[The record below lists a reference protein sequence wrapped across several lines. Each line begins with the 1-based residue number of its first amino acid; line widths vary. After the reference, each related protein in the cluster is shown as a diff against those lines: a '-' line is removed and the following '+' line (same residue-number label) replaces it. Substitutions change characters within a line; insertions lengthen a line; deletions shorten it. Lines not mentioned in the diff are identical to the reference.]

1 MTTHV
6 EVNRIDQLL
15 NDFFVSS
22 LICIFQVFRMSNWIS
37 TDESDSLF
45 VRHTMFIIFSIAAV
59 SALTLFV
66 VFQQIIEEITTESPM
81 IVNIMFIPTFIVGF
95 LYGLKITERVMKP
108 SDSRSPLK
116 RGIVKMFLFFF
127 VIGGLFSSINF
138 ALHGGSM
145 MPEDSIF
152 DVGIIEWVIELV
164 TYNGGVTFMI
174 VSSIVLMAAA
184 TRKIV
189 GLGSGYLGKIISFVG
204 TFVFFSMVSVSL
216 TQTDPTH
223 SQVFLYTFFYAGIIS
238 GAFYEMNK
246 LTTKQNMWDDYSNG
260 YL

>member
-1 MTTHV
+1 
-6 EVNRIDQLL
+6 
-15 NDFFVSS
+15 
-22 LICIFQVFRMSNWIS
+22 MSNWLDTEESNSIFSRHS
-37 TDESDSLF
+37 T
-45 VRHTMFIIFSIAAV
+45 FIIFSIAAI

-66 VFQQIIEEITTESPM
+66 VLQPM
-81 IVNIMFIPTFIVGF
+81 IESITNETPTVVYVMFIPTFMIGF
-95 LYGLKITERVMKP
+95 LYGLKITERVMNP
-108 SDSRSPLK
+108 SESRSPLK

-127 VIGGLFSSINF
+127 VIGGLFSSVNF

-145 MPEDSIF
+145 VPGGLTFDDGIVESIMQL
-152 DVGIIEWVIELV
+152 IK
-164 TYNGGVTFMI
+164 YNGGITFMI

-204 TFVFFSMVSVSL
+204 TFVFFSMISVSL

-238 GAFYEMNK
+238 GALYEMNK

-260 YL
+260 

>member
-1 MTTHV
+1 
-6 EVNRIDQLL
+6 
-15 NDFFVSS
+15 
-22 LICIFQVFRMSNWIS
+22 MSNWLAS
-37 TDESDSLF
+37 DESESTL
-45 VRHTMFIIFSIAAV
+45 TKYSTFIIFSIAAI

-66 VFQQIIEEITTESPM
+66 AFQPM
-81 IVNIMFIPTFIVGF
+81 IESITAEAPTIVYIMFVPTFIVGF

-108 SDSRSPLK
+108 SESRSPVK

-127 VIGGLFSSINF
+127 VIGGLFSSVNF

-145 MPEDSIF
+145 MPAGLMLD
-152 DVGIIEWVIELV
+152 DGIIEWAKQLIK
-164 TYNGGVTFMI
+164 YNGGVTFMI

-216 TQTDPTH
+216 TQADPTH

-238 GAFYEMNK
+238 GALYQMNK
-246 LTTKQNMWDDYSNG
+246 LTTNQNMWDDYSNG

>member
-1 MTTHV
+1 
-6 EVNRIDQLL
+6 
-15 NDFFVSS
+15 
-22 LICIFQVFRMSNWIS
+22 MSNWLAS
-37 TDESDSLF
+37 DESDSIL
-45 VRHTMFIIFSIAAV
+45 VRYSTFIIFSIAAI

-66 VFQQIIEEITTESPM
+66 VFQPVIESITTETPT
-81 IVNIMFIPTFIVGF
+81 IVYVMFVPTFSIGF

-108 SDSRSPLK
+108 SESRSPLR

-127 VIGGLFSSINF
+127 VIGGLFSSVNF

-145 MPEDSIF
+145 MPNGSMF
-152 DVGIIEWVIELV
+152 DVGIIEWVTELIK
-164 TYNGGVTFMI
+164 YNGGVTFMI

-216 TQTDPTH
+216 TQLDPTH

-238 GAFYEMNK
+238 GALYEMNK
-246 LTTKQNMWDDYSNG
+246 LTTEQNMWDDYSNG

>member
-1 MTTHV
+1 
-6 EVNRIDQLL
+6 
-15 NDFFVSS
+15 
-22 LICIFQVFRMSNWIS
+22 MSNWLA
-37 TDESDSLF
+37 TDDSNSIF
-45 VRHTMFIIFSIAAV
+45 VRHSNFVIFCIAAV

-66 VFQQIIEEITTESPM
+66 VFQPIIESVTTETPM
-81 IVNIMFIPTFIVGF
+81 IVHIMFIPTFIVGF

-108 SDSRSPLK
+108 SDSRTPIK

-138 ALHGGSM
+138 ALNGGSM
-145 MPEDSIF
+145 LPDGSIF
-152 DVGIIEWVIELV
+152 DAGIIESITQLI

-216 TQTDPTH
+216 TQTDPSH

>member
-1 MTTHV
+1 
-6 EVNRIDQLL
+6 
-15 NDFFVSS
+15 
-22 LICIFQVFRMSNWIS
+22 MSNWLD
-37 TDESDSLF
+37 TDESISIF
-45 VRHTMFIIFSIAAV
+45 ARHSTFIIFSIAAI

-66 VFQQIIEEITTESPM
+66 VFQPVIESVTTEAPL
-81 IVNIMFIPTFIVGF
+81 IVHIMFIPTFIVGF
-95 LYGLKITERVMKP
+95 LYGLKITERVMNP
-108 SDSRSPLK
+108 SGSRSPLK

-145 MPEDSIF
+145 MPDTSIF
-152 DVGIIEWVIELV
+152 DVGIIEGITQLV
-164 TYNGGVTFMI
+164 KYNGGITFMI

>member
-1 MTTHV
+1 
-6 EVNRIDQLL
+6 
-15 NDFFVSS
+15 
-22 LICIFQVFRMSNWIS
+22 MSNWLD
-37 TDESDSLF
+37 TDESNSIF
-45 VRHTMFIIFSIAAV
+45 ARHSTFIIFSIAAI

-66 VFQQIIEEITTESPM
+66 VFQPVIESVTTEAPL
-81 IVNIMFIPTFIVGF
+81 IVHIMFIPTFIVGF
-95 LYGLKITERVMKP
+95 LYGLKITERVMNP
-108 SDSRSPLK
+108 SGSRSPLK

-145 MPEDSIF
+145 MPDTSIF
-152 DVGIIEWVIELV
+152 DVGIIEGITQLV
-164 TYNGGVTFMI
+164 KYNGGITFMI

>member
-1 MTTHV
+1 
-6 EVNRIDQLL
+6 
-15 NDFFVSS
+15 
-22 LICIFQVFRMSNWIS
+22 MSNWLAS
-37 TDESDSLF
+37 DESDSLL
-45 VRHTMFIIFSIAAV
+45 VRYSTFIIFSIAAI

-66 VFQQIIEEITTESPM
+66 VFQPM
-81 IVNIMFIPTFIVGF
+81 IESITNETPMVVYVMFIPTFIVGF
-95 LYGLKITERVMKP
+95 LYGLKITERVMNP
-108 SDSRSPLK
+108 SESRSPLK

-127 VIGGLFSSINF
+127 VIGGLFSSVNF

-145 MPEDSIF
+145 VPGGLTFDDGIVESIMQL
-152 DVGIIEWVIELV
+152 IK
-164 TYNGGVTFMI
+164 YNGGITFMI

-204 TFVFFSMVSVSL
+204 TFVFFSMISVSL
-216 TQTDPTH
+216 TQADPTH

-238 GAFYEMNK
+238 GALYEMNK

>member
-1 MTTHV
+1 
-6 EVNRIDQLL
+6 
-15 NDFFVSS
+15 
-22 LICIFQVFRMSNWIS
+22 MSNWLA
-37 TDESDSLF
+37 TDDSNSIF
-45 VRHTMFIIFSIAAV
+45 VRHSNFVIFCIAAV

-66 VFQQIIEEITTESPM
+66 VFQPIIESVTTETPM
-81 IVNIMFIPTFIVGF
+81 IVHIMFIPTFIVGF

-108 SDSRSPLK
+108 SDSRSPIK

-138 ALHGGSM
+138 ALNGGSM
-145 MPEDSIF
+145 LPDGSIF
-152 DVGIIEWVIELV
+152 DTGIIESIAQLI

>member
-1 MTTHV
+1 METPV
-6 EVNRIDQLL
+6 
-15 NDFFVSS
+15 
-22 LICIFQVFRMSNWIS
+22 
-37 TDESDSLF
+37 
-45 VRHTMFIIFSIAAV
+45 
-59 SALTLFV
+59 
-66 VFQQIIEEITTESPM
+66 
-81 IVNIMFIPTFIVGF
+81 IVHIMFIPTFIVGF

-108 SDSRSPLK
+108 SDSRTPIK

-138 ALHGGSM
+138 ALNGGCM
-145 MPEDSIF
+145 LPDGSIF
-152 DVGIIEWVIELV
+152 DTGIIESIAQLI

>member
-1 MTTHV
+1 
-6 EVNRIDQLL
+6 
-15 NDFFVSS
+15 
-22 LICIFQVFRMSNWIS
+22 MSNWLDTEESNSIFSRHS
-37 TDESDSLF
+37 T
-45 VRHTMFIIFSIAAV
+45 FIIFCIAAI

-66 VFQQIIEEITTESPM
+66 VFRSIIESVTMETPM
-81 IVNIMFIPTFIVGF
+81 LVHIMFIPIFIVGF

-108 SDSRSPLK
+108 SDSRSPIK

-127 VIGGLFSSINF
+127 VIGGLFSSVNF

-145 MPEDSIF
+145 MLDSSIF
-152 DVGIIEWVIELV
+152 DISIIEGV
-164 TYNGGVTFMI
+164 TQLIKHNGGLTFMI
-174 VSSIVLMAAA
+174 VSSIVLMSAA

-204 TFVFFSMVSVSL
+204 TFLFFAMVSVSV
-216 TQTDPTH
+216 TQTDPSH

>member
-1 MTTHV
+1 
-6 EVNRIDQLL
+6 
-15 NDFFVSS
+15 
-22 LICIFQVFRMSNWIS
+22 MSNWLAS
-37 TDESDSLF
+37 NESDSIL
-45 VRHTMFIIFSIAAV
+45 VRYSTFIIFSIAAI

-66 VFQQIIEEITTESPM
+66 VFQPMIESVTTETPT
-81 IVNIMFIPTFIVGF
+81 IVYVMFVPTFIVGF

-108 SDSRSPLK
+108 SESRSPLK

-127 VIGGLFSSINF
+127 VIGGLFSSVNF

-145 MPEDSIF
+145 MPSGSIF
-152 DVGIIEWVIELV
+152 DVGVIEWTTELIK
-164 TYNGGVTFMI
+164 YNGGVTFMI

-189 GLGSGYLGKIISFVG
+189 GLGNGYLGKIISFVG
-204 TFVFFSMVSVSL
+204 TFVFFSMISVSL
-216 TQTDPTH
+216 TQLDPTH

-238 GAFYEMNK
+238 GALYEMNK

>member
-1 MTTHV
+1 
-6 EVNRIDQLL
+6 
-15 NDFFVSS
+15 
-22 LICIFQVFRMSNWIS
+22 MSNWLDTEESNSIFSRHS
-37 TDESDSLF
+37 T
-45 VRHTMFIIFSIAAV
+45 FIIFSIAAI

-66 VFQQIIEEITTESPM
+66 VFQPMVESITNETPM
-81 IVNIMFIPTFIVGF
+81 IVYVMFIPTFMIGF
-95 LYGLKITERVMKP
+95 LYGLKITERVMSP
-108 SDSRSPLK
+108 SESRSPLK

-127 VIGGLFSSINF
+127 VIGGLFSSVNF

-145 MPEDSIF
+145 VPGGLTFDDGIVESIMQL
-152 DVGIIEWVIELV
+152 IK
-164 TYNGGVTFMI
+164 YNGGITFMI

-204 TFVFFSMVSVSL
+204 TFVFFSMISVSL
-216 TQTDPTH
+216 TQADPTH

-238 GAFYEMNK
+238 GALYEMNK

>member
-1 MTTHV
+1 
-6 EVNRIDQLL
+6 
-15 NDFFVSS
+15 
-22 LICIFQVFRMSNWIS
+22 MSNWLD
-37 TDESDSLF
+37 TDESNSIF
-45 VRHTMFIIFSIAAV
+45 ARHSTFIIFSIAAI

-66 VFQQIIEEITTESPM
+66 VFQPVIESVTTEAPL
-81 IVNIMFIPTFIVGF
+81 IVHIMFIPTFIVGF
-95 LYGLKITERVMKP
+95 LYGLKITERVMNP
-108 SDSRSPLK
+108 SGSRSPLK
-116 RGIVKMFLFFF
+116 RGIVKIFLFFF

-145 MPEDSIF
+145 MPDTSIF
-152 DVGIIEWVIELV
+152 DVGIIESITQLIK
-164 TYNGGVTFMI
+164 YNGGITFMI

>member
-1 MTTHV
+1 
-6 EVNRIDQLL
+6 
-15 NDFFVSS
+15 
-22 LICIFQVFRMSNWIS
+22 MSNWLA
-37 TDESDSLF
+37 TDDSNSIF
-45 VRHTMFIIFSIAAV
+45 VRHSNFVIFCIAAV

-66 VFQQIIEEITTESPM
+66 VFQPIIESVTTETPM
-81 IVNIMFIPTFIVGF
+81 IVHIMFIPTFIVGF

-108 SDSRSPLK
+108 SESRSPIK
-116 RGIVKMFLFFF
+116 RGIIKMFLFFF

-138 ALHGGSM
+138 ALNGGSM
-145 MPEDSIF
+145 LPDGSIF
-152 DVGIIEWVIELV
+152 DVGIIESITQLI

-189 GLGSGYLGKIISFVG
+189 GLGAGYLGKIISFVG

-216 TQTDPTH
+216 TQTDPSH

>member
-1 MTTHV
+1 
-6 EVNRIDQLL
+6 
-15 NDFFVSS
+15 
-22 LICIFQVFRMSNWIS
+22 MSNWLAS
-37 TDESDSLF
+37 NESDSIL
-45 VRHTMFIIFSIAAV
+45 VRYSTFIIFSIAAI

-66 VFQQIIEEITTESPM
+66 AFQPM
-81 IVNIMFIPTFIVGF
+81 IESVTAETPTIVYMMFVPTLIVGF
-95 LYGLKITERVMKP
+95 LYGMKITERVMKP
-108 SDSRSPLK
+108 SESRSPIK

-127 VIGGLFSSINF
+127 VIGGLFSSVNF

-145 MPEDSIF
+145 MPSGSIF
-152 DVGIIEWVIELV
+152 DVGIIEWATELIK
-164 TYNGGVTFMI
+164 YNGGVTFMI

-216 TQTDPTH
+216 TQLDPTH

-238 GAFYEMNK
+238 GALYEMNK

>member
-1 MTTHV
+1 
-6 EVNRIDQLL
+6 
-15 NDFFVSS
+15 
-22 LICIFQVFRMSNWIS
+22 MSNWLA
-37 TDESDSLF
+37 TDESDSIF
-45 VRHTMFIIFSIAAV
+45 VRYSTFIIFSIAAIT
-59 SALTLFV
+59 ALTLFV
-66 VFQQIIEEITTESPM
+66 VFQPIIESVTTETPV
-81 IVNIMFIPTFIVGF
+81 IVHIMFIPTFIIGF

-108 SDSRSPLK
+108 SESRSPLK

-145 MPEDSIF
+145 MPDSSIF
-152 DVGIIEWVIELV
+152 DAGIVEGITQLI
-164 TYNGGVTFMI
+164 TYNGGITFMI

-204 TFVFFSMVSVSL
+204 TFVFFSMISVSL

>member
-1 MTTHV
+1 
-6 EVNRIDQLL
+6 
-15 NDFFVSS
+15 
-22 LICIFQVFRMSNWIS
+22 
-37 TDESDSLF
+37 
-45 VRHTMFIIFSIAAV
+45 
-59 SALTLFV
+59 
-66 VFQQIIEEITTESPM
+66 
-81 IVNIMFIPTFIVGF
+81 
-95 LYGLKITERVMKP
+95 VMKP

-116 RGIVKMFLFFF
+116 RGVVKMFLFFF

-145 MPEDSIF
+145 VPDSSIF
-152 DVGIIEWVIELV
+152 DVGIIDGIMQLIK
-164 TYNGGVTFMI
+164 YNGGVTFMI

-189 GLGSGYLGKIISFVG
+189 GLGTGYLGKIISFVG
-204 TFVFFSMVSVSL
+204 TFVFFSMVSVSI
-216 TQTDPTH
+216 TQSDPTH

-246 LTTKQNMWDDYSNG
+246 LTMKQNMWDDYSNG

>member
-1 MTTHV
+1 
-6 EVNRIDQLL
+6 
-15 NDFFVSS
+15 
-22 LICIFQVFRMSNWIS
+22 MSNWLA
-37 TDESDSLF
+37 TDDSNSIF
-45 VRHTMFIIFSIAAV
+45 VRHSNFVIFCIAAV

-66 VFQQIIEEITTESPM
+66 VFQPIIESVTTETPM
-81 IVNIMFIPTFIVGF
+81 IVHIMFIPTFIVGF

-108 SDSRSPLK
+108 SDSRTPIK

-138 ALHGGSM
+138 ALNGGSM
-145 MPEDSIF
+145 LPDGSIF
-152 DVGIIEWVIELV
+152 DTGIIESIAQLI

-189 GLGSGYLGKIISFVG
+189 GLGTGYLGKIISFVG

-216 TQTDPTH
+216 TQTDPSH

>member
-1 MTTHV
+1 
-6 EVNRIDQLL
+6 
-15 NDFFVSS
+15 
-22 LICIFQVFRMSNWIS
+22 MSNWLAS
-37 TDESDSLF
+37 DESESIF
-45 VRHTMFIIFSIAAV
+45 VRYSTFIIFSIAAI

-66 VFQQIIEEITTESPM
+66 VLQPM
-81 IVNIMFIPTFIVGF
+81 IESITNETPMLVYIMFIPTFIVGF
-95 LYGLKITERVMKP
+95 LYGLKITERVMNP
-108 SDSRSPLK
+108 SESRSPLK

-127 VIGGLFSSINF
+127 VIGGLFSSVNF

-145 MPEDSIF
+145 MPTSLMF
-152 DVGIIEWVIELV
+152 DDGIIESTKQLIK
-164 TYNGGVTFMI
+164 YNGGVTFMI

-216 TQTDPTH
+216 TQADPTH

-238 GAFYEMNK
+238 GALYQMNK

>member
-1 MTTHV
+1 
-6 EVNRIDQLL
+6 
-15 NDFFVSS
+15 
-22 LICIFQVFRMSNWIS
+22 MSNWLA
-37 TDESDSLF
+37 TDDSNSIF
-45 VRHTMFIIFSIAAV
+45 VRHSNFVIFCIAAV

-66 VFQQIIEEITTESPM
+66 VFQPIIESVTTETPM
-81 IVNIMFIPTFIVGF
+81 IVHIMFIPTFIVGF

-108 SDSRSPLK
+108 SDSRSPIK

-138 ALHGGSM
+138 ALNGGSM
-145 MPEDSIF
+145 LPDGSIF
-152 DVGIIEWVIELV
+152 DAGIIESITQLF

-216 TQTDPTH
+216 TQTDPSH

>member
-1 MTTHV
+1 
-6 EVNRIDQLL
+6 
-15 NDFFVSS
+15 
-22 LICIFQVFRMSNWIS
+22 MSNWLAS
-37 TDESDSLF
+37 NESDSIL
-45 VRHTMFIIFSIAAV
+45 VRYSTFIIFSIAAI

-66 VFQQIIEEITTESPM
+66 VFQPMIENITTETPT
-81 IVNIMFIPTFIVGF
+81 IVYIMFVPTFIVGF
-95 LYGLKITERVMKP
+95 LYGLKITERVMNP
-108 SDSRSPLK
+108 SESRSPLK

-127 VIGGLFSSINF
+127 VIGGLFSSVNF

-145 MPEDSIF
+145 MPDGSIF
-152 DVGIIEWVIELV
+152 DVGVIEWTTELIK
-164 TYNGGVTFMI
+164 YNGGVTFMI

-216 TQTDPTH
+216 TQLDPTH
-223 SQVFLYTFFYAGIIS
+223 SQVFLYTFFYAGIIT
-238 GAFYEMNK
+238 GALYEMNK

>member
-1 MTTHV
+1 
-6 EVNRIDQLL
+6 
-15 NDFFVSS
+15 
-22 LICIFQVFRMSNWIS
+22 MSNWLA
-37 TDESDSLF
+37 TDDPNSIF
-45 VRHTMFIIFSIAAV
+45 VRHSNFVIFCIAAV

-66 VFQQIIEEITTESPM
+66 VFQPIIESVTTETPM
-81 IVNIMFIPTFIVGF
+81 IVHIMFIPTFIVGF

-108 SDSRSPLK
+108 SESRSPIK
-116 RGIVKMFLFFF
+116 RGIIKMFLFFF

-138 ALHGGSM
+138 ALNGGSM
-145 MPEDSIF
+145 LPDGSIF
-152 DVGIIEWVIELV
+152 DVGIIESITQLI

-216 TQTDPTH
+216 TQTDPSH

>member
-1 MTTHV
+1 
-6 EVNRIDQLL
+6 
-15 NDFFVSS
+15 
-22 LICIFQVFRMSNWIS
+22 MSNWLA
-37 TDESDSLF
+37 TDDPNSIF
-45 VRHTMFIIFSIAAV
+45 VRHSNFVIFCIAAV

-66 VFQQIIEEITTESPM
+66 VFQPIIESVTTETPM
-81 IVNIMFIPTFIVGF
+81 IVHIMFIPTFIVGF

-108 SDSRSPLK
+108 SDSRTPIK

-138 ALHGGSM
+138 ALNGGSM
-145 MPEDSIF
+145 LPDGSIF
-152 DVGIIEWVIELV
+152 DAGIIESITQLI

-216 TQTDPTH
+216 SQTDPTH
-223 SQVFLYTFFYAGIIS
+223 SQVFLYSFFYAGIIS

>member
-1 MTTHV
+1 
-6 EVNRIDQLL
+6 
-15 NDFFVSS
+15 
-22 LICIFQVFRMSNWIS
+22 MSNWLA
-37 TDESDSLF
+37 TDESDSIF
-45 VRHTMFIIFSIAAV
+45 TRYSTFIIFSIAAI

-66 VFQQIIEEITTESPM
+66 VFQPIIESVTAEAPM
-81 IVNIMFIPTFIVGF
+81 MVHIMFIPTFIVGF

-138 ALHGGSM
+138 ALNGGSM
-145 MPEDSIF
+145 LPDGSIF
-152 DVGIIEWVIELV
+152 DVGIIESITQLI

-246 LTTKQNMWDDYSNG
+246 LTMKQNMWDDYSNG

>member
-1 MTTHV
+1 
-6 EVNRIDQLL
+6 
-15 NDFFVSS
+15 
-22 LICIFQVFRMSNWIS
+22 
-37 TDESDSLF
+37 
-45 VRHTMFIIFSIAAV
+45 
-59 SALTLFV
+59 
-66 VFQQIIEEITTESPM
+66 M
-81 IVNIMFIPTFIVGF
+81 IVHIMFIPTFIVGF
-95 LYGLKITERVMKP
+95 LYGLKITERVMNP
-108 SDSRSPLK
+108 SGSRSPLK

-145 MPEDSIF
+145 MPDTSIF
-152 DVGIIEWVIELV
+152 DVGIIEGITQLV
-164 TYNGGVTFMI
+164 KYNGGITFMI

-189 GLGSGYLGKIISFVG
+189 GLGSGYLGKIISLVG

-246 LTTKQNMWDDYSNG
+246 LTTKQNM
-260 YL
+260 

>member
-1 MTTHV
+1 
-6 EVNRIDQLL
+6 
-15 NDFFVSS
+15 
-22 LICIFQVFRMSNWIS
+22 MSNWLA
-37 TDESDSLF
+37 TDDPNSIF
-45 VRHTMFIIFSIAAV
+45 VRHSNFVIFCIAAV

-66 VFQQIIEEITTESPM
+66 VFQPIIESVTTETPM
-81 IVNIMFIPTFIVGF
+81 IVHIMFIPTFIVGF

-108 SDSRSPLK
+108 SDSRTPIK

-138 ALHGGSM
+138 ALNGGSM
-145 MPEDSIF
+145 LPDGSIF
-152 DVGIIEWVIELV
+152 DTGIIESIAQLI

>member
-1 MTTHV
+1 
-6 EVNRIDQLL
+6 
-15 NDFFVSS
+15 
-22 LICIFQVFRMSNWIS
+22 MSNWLA
-37 TDESDSLF
+37 TDDSNSIF
-45 VRHTMFIIFSIAAV
+45 VRHSNFVIFCIAAV

-66 VFQQIIEEITTESPM
+66 VFQPIIESVTTETPM
-81 IVNIMFIPTFIVGF
+81 IVHIMFIPTFIVGF

-108 SDSRSPLK
+108 SDSRTPIK

-138 ALHGGSM
+138 ALNGGSM
-145 MPEDSIF
+145 LPDGSIF
-152 DVGIIEWVIELV
+152 DAGIIESITQLI

-189 GLGSGYLGKIISFVG
+189 GLGTGYLGKIISFVG

-216 TQTDPTH
+216 TQTDPSH

>member
-1 MTTHV
+1 
-6 EVNRIDQLL
+6 
-15 NDFFVSS
+15 
-22 LICIFQVFRMSNWIS
+22 MSNWLA
-37 TDESDSLF
+37 TDDSNSIF
-45 VRHTMFIIFSIAAV
+45 VRHSNFVIFCIAAI

-66 VFQQIIEEITTESPM
+66 VFQPIIESVTTETPM
-81 IVNIMFIPTFIVGF
+81 IVHIMFIPTFIVGF

-108 SDSRSPLK
+108 SDSRSPIK

-138 ALHGGSM
+138 ALNGGSM
-145 MPEDSIF
+145 LPDGSIF
-152 DVGIIEWVIELV
+152 DIGIIESITQLI

-216 TQTDPTH
+216 TQTDPSH

>member
-1 MTTHV
+1 
-6 EVNRIDQLL
+6 
-15 NDFFVSS
+15 
-22 LICIFQVFRMSNWIS
+22 MSNWLAS
-37 TDESDSLF
+37 NESDSTL
-45 VRHTMFIIFSIAAV
+45 VRYSTFIIFCIAAI

-66 VFQQIIEEITTESPM
+66 VFQPM
-81 IVNIMFIPTFIVGF
+81 IESITNETPMAVYVMFIPTFIVGF
-95 LYGLKITERVMKP
+95 LYGLKITERVMSP
-108 SDSRSPLK
+108 SESRSPLK

-127 VIGGLFSSINF
+127 VIGGLFSSVNF
-138 ALHGGSM
+138 ALHGGNM
-145 MPEDSIF
+145 VPTNLF
-152 DVGIIEWVIELV
+152 DGDIVESVIQLIK
-164 TYNGGVTFMI
+164 YNGGITFMI

-189 GLGSGYLGKIISFVG
+189 GLGTGYLGKIISFVG
-204 TFVFFSMVSVSL
+204 TFVFFSMISVSL

>member
-1 MTTHV
+1 
-6 EVNRIDQLL
+6 
-15 NDFFVSS
+15 
-22 LICIFQVFRMSNWIS
+22 MSNWLA
-37 TDESDSLF
+37 TDDSNSIF
-45 VRHTMFIIFSIAAV
+45 VRHSNFVIFCIAAV

-66 VFQQIIEEITTESPM
+66 VFQPIIESVTTETPM
-81 IVNIMFIPTFIVGF
+81 IVHIMFIPTFIVGF

-108 SDSRSPLK
+108 SDSRSPIK

-138 ALHGGSM
+138 ALNGGSM
-145 MPEDSIF
+145 LPDGSIF
-152 DVGIIEWVIELV
+152 DIGIIESITQLI

-216 TQTDPTH
+216 TQTDPSH

>member
-1 MTTHV
+1 
-6 EVNRIDQLL
+6 
-15 NDFFVSS
+15 
-22 LICIFQVFRMSNWIS
+22 MSNWLA
-37 TDESDSLF
+37 TDDSNSIF
-45 VRHTMFIIFSIAAV
+45 VRHSNFVIFCIAAV

-66 VFQQIIEEITTESPM
+66 VFQPIIESVTTETPM
-81 IVNIMFIPTFIVGF
+81 IVHIMFIPTFIVGF

-108 SDSRSPLK
+108 SESRSPIK
-116 RGIVKMFLFFF
+116 RGIIKMFLFFF

-138 ALHGGSM
+138 ALNGGSM
-145 MPEDSIF
+145 LPDGSIF
-152 DVGIIEWVIELV
+152 DAGIIESITQLI

-189 GLGSGYLGKIISFVG
+189 GVGSGYLGKIISFVG

>member
-1 MTTHV
+1 
-6 EVNRIDQLL
+6 
-15 NDFFVSS
+15 
-22 LICIFQVFRMSNWIS
+22 
-37 TDESDSLF
+37 
-45 VRHTMFIIFSIAAV
+45 
-59 SALTLFV
+59 
-66 VFQQIIEEITTESPM
+66 
-81 IVNIMFIPTFIVGF
+81 MFIPTFIVGF

-145 MPEDSIF
+145 VPDSSIF
-152 DVGIIEWVIELV
+152 DVGIIDGITQLIK
-164 TYNGGVTFMI
+164 YNGGVTFMI

-189 GLGSGYLGKIISFVG
+189 GLGTGYLGKIISFVG
-204 TFVFFSMVSVSL
+204 TFVFFSMVSVSI
-216 TQTDPTH
+216 TQSDPTH
-223 SQVFLYTFFYAGIIS
+223 SQVFLYAFFYAGIIS

>member
-1 MTTHV
+1 
-6 EVNRIDQLL
+6 
-15 NDFFVSS
+15 
-22 LICIFQVFRMSNWIS
+22 MSNWLAS
-37 TDESDSLF
+37 DESDSIL
-45 VRHTMFIIFSIAAV
+45 VRYSTFIIFSIAAI

-66 VFQQIIEEITTESPM
+66 VFQPMIESITTETPT
-81 IVNIMFIPTFIVGF
+81 IVYVMFVPTFSIGF

-108 SDSRSPLK
+108 SESRSPLR

-127 VIGGLFSSINF
+127 VIGGLFSSVNF

-145 MPEDSIF
+145 MPNGSMF
-152 DVGIIEWVIELV
+152 DVGIIEWVTELIK
-164 TYNGGVTFMI
+164 YNGGVTFMI

-204 TFVFFSMVSVSL
+204 TFVFFSMISVSL
-216 TQTDPTH
+216 TQADPTH

-238 GAFYEMNK
+238 GALYEMNK